1 MKTIGTEGRG
11 EETTLS
17 CMIAAIQLDDGDAEQ
32 RLDLR
37 RVTSGGKFGIRQS
50 QMNIFIAA
58 QDVGIR
64 SRVKIQ
70 REFVAHDAIERIWIL
85 RELR

>member
-1 MKTIGTEGRG
+1 MKTIGTEGRRK
-11 EETTLS
+11 ETTLPS
-17 CMIAAIQLDDGDAEQ
+17 MIAAIQLDNGDAQ
-32 RLDLR
+32 QGLDLR
-37 RVTSGGKFGIRQS
+37 RIASGGKFGIRQS

-70 REFVAHDAIERIWIL
+70 REFIAHDAIERIWIP